1 MARWGRIAL
10 TAAVAGVIVA
20 AFLTKDGMPKE
31 TSGLVKTHI
40 VRQGDLTQ
48 EEENP
53 LLKDAYPE
61 VNALAEEYYEEAAK
75 DAKYADSYEAEAV
88 YTKLGPYENSYLV
101 YVHYKMQI
109 PDIYT
114 KVPGLKTFYVEE
126 DKNGKLIIKK
136 EPADENV
143 SELVGKTAM
152 HEDVK
157 ALMQN
162 VHTEYQNAIAS
173 DRALQEAF
181 VDLRNAYESEE

>member
-1 MARWGRIAL
+1 
-10 TAAVAGVIVA
+10 
-20 AFLTKDGMPKE
+20 
-31 TSGLVKTHI
+31 
-40 VRQGDLTQ
+40 
-48 EEENP
+48 
-53 LLKDAYPE
+53 
-61 VNALAEEYYEEAAK
+61 
-75 DAKYADSYEAEAV
+75 
-88 YTKLGPYENSYLV
+88 
-101 YVHYKMQI
+101 MQI

-181 VDLRNAYESEE
+181 IDLRNVYESEE

>member
-1 MARWGRIAL
+1 MAE
-10 TAAVAGVIVA
+10 
-20 AFLTKDGMPKE
+20 K
-31 TSGLVKTHI
+31 
-40 VRQGDLTQ
+40 
-48 EEENP
+48 
-53 LLKDAYPE
+53 
-61 VNALAEEYYEEAAK
+61 YYEEAAK
-75 DAKYADSYEAEAV
+75 DAKYADSYETAAV

-101 YVHYKMQI
+101 YVHYEMQI

-114 KVPGLKTFYVEE
+114 KVPGLRTFYVEE

-162 VHTEYQNAIAS
+162 VHVEYQNAIAS
-173 DRALQEAF
+173 DSALQEALIE
-181 VDLRNAYESEE
+181 LRNAYESEE